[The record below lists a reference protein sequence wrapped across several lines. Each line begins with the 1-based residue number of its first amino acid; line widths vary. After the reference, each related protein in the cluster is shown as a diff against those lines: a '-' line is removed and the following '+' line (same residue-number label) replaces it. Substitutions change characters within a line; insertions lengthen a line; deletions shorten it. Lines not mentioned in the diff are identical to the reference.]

1 MNHYDLRNSP
11 SSDRLREG
19 SRSFAELH
27 LISLISPKANLISI
41 PSRRQHL
48 SFQITDAAVKGIRRD
63 FDILCRRVSSM
74 DEGAALAAACSFG
87 DGGSGLDSESAPSR
101 TLAPHSPS
109 EREREGERE
118 ESKLSLLLLL
128 SFSSGR
134 KAWDFMFYFD
144 FCLLLGTQNRGGTK
158 GCHFDRFHIR
168 VLHLG
173 QCIRQPSSRLA
184 SSNVGLGSSPKN
196 VPIDTLEKHSLATRE
211 ERGN

>member
-74 DEGAALAAACSFG
+74 DEGAALAAACSFVRFR
-87 DGGSGLDSESAPSR
+87 SAMEEVALTVKVLLVARSLL
-101 TLAPHSPS
+101 TLRPR
-109 EREREGERE
+109 ERERERGRERRKQAV
-118 ESKLSLLLLL
+118 SPPSALLQ
-128 SFSSGR
+128 FR
-134 KAWDFMFYFD
+134 PK
-144 FCLLLGTQNRGGTK
+144 
-158 GCHFDRFHIR
+158 
-168 VLHLG
+168 
-173 QCIRQPSSRLA
+173 
-184 SSNVGLGSSPKN
+184 GLGFYVLLRFLSA
-196 VPIDTLEKHSLATRE
+196 LGHA
-211 ERGN
+211 

>member
-74 DEGAALAAACSFG
+74 DEGAALAAACSFVRSFC

-109 EREREGERE
+109 ERERERERE
-118 ESKLSLLLLL
+118 GGRERRKQAVSPPSALLQ
-128 SFSSGR
+128 FR
-134 KAWDFMFYFD
+134 PK
-144 FCLLLGTQNRGGTK
+144 
-158 GCHFDRFHIR
+158 
-168 VLHLG
+168 
-173 QCIRQPSSRLA
+173 
-184 SSNVGLGSSPKN
+184 GLGFYVLLRFLSALGHAKSRR
-196 VPIDTLEKHSLATRE
+196 DEGMSF
-211 ERGN
+211 

>member
-74 DEGAALAAACSFG
+74 DEGAALAAACSFVRSFG

-109 EREREGERE
+109 ERERGRERRKQAV
-118 ESKLSLLLLL
+118 SPPSALLQ
-128 SFSSGR
+128 FR
-134 KAWDFMFYFD
+134 PK
-144 FCLLLGTQNRGGTK
+144 
-158 GCHFDRFHIR
+158 
-168 VLHLG
+168 
-173 QCIRQPSSRLA
+173 
-184 SSNVGLGSSPKN
+184 GLGFYVLLRFLSALGHAKSRR
-196 VPIDTLEKHSLATRE
+196 DEGMSF
-211 ERGN
+211 

>member
-74 DEGAALAAACSFG
+74 DEGAALAAACSFVRSFG

-109 EREREGERE
+109 ERERERERE
-118 ESKLSLLLLL
+118 GEKKASCLS
-128 SFSSGR
+128 SFCSPSVPAERLGILCFTSIFVCSWARIIEEGR
-134 KAWDFMFYFD
+134 RDVILTDFISE
-144 FCLLLGTQNRGGTK
+144 FCIWGNAFVSQVHGLPLRMSASVRPQKT
-158 GCHFDRFHIR
+158 F
-168 VLHLG
+168 
-173 QCIRQPSSRLA
+173 RL
-184 SSNVGLGSSPKN
+184 
-196 VPIDTLEKHSLATRE
+196 TH
-211 ERGN
+211 